1 MDNLVP
7 LTTDPDQSFTITLPI
22 DGKNLTFDLR
32 IRYNTED
39 KFWWLSITDHE
50 TEVMLLDSIPLLT
63 ADYPAA
69 NILEQ
74 YKYLNIGS
82 IVIVPN
88 GNSVSGDPD
97 DTNLGIDYYMLWGDT
112 NG

>member
-1 MDNLVP
+1 MINLIP
-7 LTTDPDQSFTITLPI
+7 LTTDPDQSFTMTLPI

-32 IRYNTED
+32 LRYNTEA
-39 KFWWLSITDHE
+39 KFWLLSITDSVTE
-50 TEVMLLDSIPLLT
+50 TLLLDSIPLVT
-63 ADYPAA
+63 GDYPAA
-69 NILEQ
+69 NILSQ

-88 GNSVSGDPD
+88 GSSATGDPD
-97 DTNLGIDYYMLWGDT
+97 DTNLGTEYYMAWGDT